1 MTNFNFSQIGA
12 SELSADELAN
22 VDGGFFP
29 LIILGITLLTAS
41 ETATVFLVGVGIG
54 AAVAQ
59 GQKD

>member
-1 MTNFNFSQIGA
+1 MSDFNFDQTDV
-12 SELSADELAN
+12 SELSENQLVD

-29 LIILGITLLTAS
+29 LIILGVTLLTAS

-59 GQKD
+59 GQKH